1 MRDKEIIGGFPQQAT
16 MTCNYTCFN
25 EHGCKMQTQSASQHV
40 LLLQD
45 LFQPHMRAPNV
56 RIFPM
61 LRLHSALSLEL
72 TRVAY

>member
-1 MRDKEIIGGFPQQAT
+1 
-16 MTCNYTCFN
+16 
-25 EHGCKMQTQSASQHV
+25 MQTQSASQHV